1 MPGVGFNTP
10 YTKDVNTVFIVKN
23 ISENKKRVRI
33 FQYPVLWDKTR
44 DLMTIPEVSEA
55 DIRHSLL
62 KGDLKIKIRDRE
74 LTVIESN
81 IDLLQFDDTQKQF
94 LIDAGITDGL
104 EVSGGSSTLP
114 IAFKQ
119 GVALIGAVDG
129 VNRSFYTPEAFING
143 ILGANDFKILLRHNG
158 RVLIQGIDFRVY
170 ESGGAGTGYDN
181 IVITA
186 FIPNANSKLMADYV
200 TELT

>member
-1 MPGVGFNTP
+1 ITYWSEMPGVGFNTP
-10 YTKDVNTVFIVKN
+10 FKKEVNTVFIVKN
-23 ISENKKRVRI
+23 ISENRKRVRV
-33 FQYPVLWDKTR
+33 FQYPVPWNMTR

-62 KGDLKIKIRDRE
+62 KGELKIKIRERE

-129 VNRSFYTPEAFING
+129 VNRSFFTPEAFING

-158 RVLIQGIDFRVY
+158 RVLIQGIDFQ
-170 ESGGAGTGYDN
+170 
-181 IVITA
+181 
-186 FIPNANSKLMADYV
+186 
-200 TELT
+200 